1 MIAPYRAAVVGE
13 PEDIGAIELG
23 GSDSPPAWR
32 VYEGH
37 AAEGELS
44 VGRHGGGLRGDQGCG
59 LMLRPVQQTAATVT
73 GWLQEERR
81 VAAGTLVAVD
91 GSSPLDVGASV
102 YIDEHGTIE
111 GSVTGGCVESAV
123 AQEAMAILAEEAQ
136 PRLVSYGI
144 SDELAG
150 TVGLMCGGTVHIF
163 IHELRGDARA
173 ATLEALT
180 AIHEARPAAL
190 ATLLDGEHAG
200 AKLYVDADGAAGSLG
215 GSELLER
222 NVAQEAR
229 GLTAQGRSLIR
240 AYGED
245 GASLGSGL
253 RVHIAAFAEPPRMV
267 IFGAIDF
274 ASALAP
280 LAKGLG
286 YRVTIAD
293 PRGAFLESP
302 RFSTAAETVVA
313 WPDRVLSGM
322 TLGPRDAV
330 LVFTHDPKL
339 DVPAVQAALA
349 SGAGYIGALGSR
361 KTTADRNRR
370 LREVGVADEDI
381 ARVYAPCGLDI
392 GSSTVEETAVAV
404 LAEIIARRTGRE
416 GQPLR
421 RSSGP
426 IRRDSE
432 ESAELVGPGPQA
444 GEPVA

>member
-1 MIAPYRAAVVGE
+1 MSLVHPADTAAPGRFGGFTTLAPKG
-13 PEDIGAIELG
+13 LG
-23 GSDSPPAWR
+23 GM
-32 VYEGH
+32 
-37 AAEGELS
+37 
-44 VGRHGGGLRGDQGCG
+44 
-59 LMLRPVQQTAATVT
+59 MLRPVQQTAATVS
-73 GWLQEERR
+73 GWLQEGRR

-102 YIDEHGTIE
+102 YIDSDGTIE

-123 AQEAMAILAEEAQ
+123 AQEAMAILAEESP
-136 PRLVSYGI
+136 PRLVTYGI

-150 TVGLMCGGTVHIF
+150 TVGLMCGGTVHVF
-163 IHELRGDARA
+163 IHELRGDARD

-180 AIHEARPAAL
+180 AIREARPAAL
-190 ATLLDGEHAG
+190 ATLLDGENAG
-200 AKLYVDADGAAGSLG
+200 AKLYVDADGTVGGFAGV
-215 GSELLER
+215 ELLER

-253 RVHIAAFAEPPRMV
+253 RVHVAAFAEAPRMV

-293 PRGAFLESP
+293 PRRAFLESP
-302 RFSTAAETVVA
+302 RFATAANTVAA
-313 WPDRVLSGM
+313 WPDKVLAEM
-322 TLGPRDAV
+322 VLGPRDAV

-339 DVPAVQAALA
+339 DVPAVQAALG

-361 KTTADRNRR
+361 KTTADRNER
-370 LREVGVADEDI
+370 LREAGVSEEGI

-392 GSSTVEETAVAV
+392 GSSTVEETAVAI
-404 LAEIIARRTGRE
+404 LGEIIARRTGRE
-416 GQPLR
+416 GRPLR
-421 RSSGP
+421 QGSGS
-426 IRRDSE
+426 IRRDRD
-432 ESAELVGPGPQA
+432 ESSELVGPGAQT
-444 GEPVA
+444 GEPLG